1 MTTKK
6 LKTYSLKLEED
17 FENTWVLG
25 IQTPLTGYR
34 LAYLINKNLSLQLRK
49 NEIDVVFNKKNFETH
64 FSTYDYYNKDKYITW
79 SLIHNVYKSLIL
91 DKNPFDLF
99 ATESFYSTKIDYLL
113 PEEKAVNFLLKIEGI
128 DTEYYEKIASA
139 IRTIYNVELVK
150 PLDIKTLKNKKNLI
164 F

>member
-25 IQTPLTGYR
+25 IQTPLSGYR
-34 LAYLINKNLSLQLRK
+34 LAYLINKNLELQLRK
-49 NEIDVVFNKKNFETH
+49 NEVDVVFNNKKIESH
-64 FSTYDYYNKDKYITW
+64 FSTYDYYNEEKYITW

-99 ATESFYSTKIDYLL
+99 AIESFYSTKIDYLL
-113 PEEKAVNFLLKIEGI
+113 PEEKSVNFLLKIDGI
-128 DTEYYEKIASA
+128 DTILYDKIAST
-139 IRTIYNVELVK
+139 IRKIYNVELVK